1 MKYAVLSDI
10 HANLEAFEAVLKR
23 CRELGADQYI
33 SLGDTVGYGADPS
46 ACLELLRSLNPLA
59 VVKGNH
65 DEFASNDDEVMEG
78 FNPHARAAVLW
89 TKAQLSKEQRDYLAN
104 LPMRVTPKG
113 SNFTIVH
120 ATLDSPDAWGYIF
133 DTHHAADNFSYQF
146 TPICFCGHSHVPL
159 AFCKKPV
166 MLPSG
171 KPIEDVVVWAGSSGT
186 ILSPEEAAQEET
198 IALQLQPGYKY
209 LINVGSVGQ
218 PRNRDPRAS
227 FAMYDSETRMIYRH
241 IIPYDL
247 QKAQAKIRAAGL
259 PERLAFRLEIGS

>member
-166 MLPSG
+166 MLHSG
-171 KPIEDVVVWAGSSGT
+171 KPIEEVVVWAGSSGT